1 MSIRQSLNAT
11 TMYVNKGE
19 QIMIYKVY
27 YQESASEIPVREN
40 TKSLYLEATSER
52 EVRQK
57 LKDRNYNIELVQLLE
72 GNHLEYEQASPNYV
86 LENI

>member
-1 MSIRQSLNAT
+1 
-11 TMYVNKGE
+11 MYVNKGE

-27 YQESASEIPVREN
+27 FQESMTEIPVREN
-40 TKSLYLEATSER
+40 TKSLYLEASSEQ

-72 GNHLEYEQASPNYV
+72 GNYLEYEQSSPNFV